1 MGFLRVEPVGLNQ
14 NGRTFSL
21 TLKGHEAAAA
31 LAAPI
36 IVSSSDAPGPEGMD
50 ARPSEDEVDA
60 ASPRRTA
67 FISWAHGDRTWEKT
81 IARFASQLRAFGVNA
96 DVDLFHLNDDDV
108 IWANYGGQAI
118 QANEFVLIAVSGPY
132 KERWEGTNDGRVGAG
147 AAREANVMKGLFDD
161 NQHDFFRKVKI
172 VVLPGS
178 TVADIPAELRAS
190 AQRFEIHT
198 LDLDGLEELLRTLTG
213 QAAYVPPPIGTV
225 PILPPRF
232 IPETG
237 PNGPSIE
244 DVRSRLEELQR
255 TSEAAPVGDNVAH
268 ENLDAERT
276 TAEAAIEAMTEAAAS
291 AGSQQA
297 LTVGTRVRVMFGLG
311 LVSAKV
317 TSIKHGLAGQVEVEL
332 ENGETIV
339 VAADQIEPDSD

>member
-1 MGFLRVEPVGLNQ
+1 MENRHKDALLRIAQADAMWSKDGHEPVVFHLIPRGGMQRHVDHPRWDESWSIPGEATIDDLQEMGFLRVEPVGLNQ

-21 TLKGHEAAAA
+21 TLKGREAAAA
-31 LAAPI
+31 LATPI
-36 IVSSSDAPGPEGMD
+36 IVSSNDAPGPEGMD

-161 NQHDFFRKVKI
+161 DQHDFFRKGKI

-244 DVRSRLEELQR
+244 DVRSRLKELQR
-255 TSEAAPVGDNVAH
+255 TRAGRP
-268 ENLDAERT
+268 RT
-276 TAEAAIEAMTEAAAS
+276 ATSSRSTP
-291 AGSQQA
+291 
-297 LTVGTRVRVMFGLG
+297 TPTHTRPGKARRSTG
-311 LVSAKV
+311 
-317 TSIKHGLAGQVEVEL
+317 
-332 ENGETIV
+332 
-339 VAADQIEPDSD
+339 